1 LFATV
6 ALRIKALS
14 APGRADQTSA
24 NLTPASGRQDHT
36 TSPSAAT
43 SFVSS
48 PFDRS
53 QAFRQPALQ
62 PRCAP
67 DAAASTASH
76 PAFVTTR
83 DRPSCRNGT
92 AGVKPLIWGSG
103 EAEYCPSCQS
113 AARRR
118 ASGCCSVSGRPSGQ
132 HRPWLRFLI
141 DSLMS
146 GEVRLPQREQ
156 PNFELPH
163 MSIFTENELRQART
177 LAPTGFVTILF
188 CLGRACC

>member
-1 LFATV
+1 MFATV
-6 ALRIKALS
+6 AQRIKALS

-53 QAFRQPALQ
+53 WAFRQPALQ

-67 DAAASTASH
+67 DAAASTASR

-83 DRPSCRNGT
+83 DRPSCRNGM
-92 AGVKPLIWGSG
+92 AGDRPLIWGFG
-103 EAEYCPSCQS
+103 EAEFCPSCQS
-113 AARRR
+113 VAGDGRGLVTTIFARSSGSAL
-118 ASGCCSVSGRPSGQ
+118 ASVMAGQ
-132 HRPWLRFLI
+132 VLTETDTFWPWR
-141 DSLMS
+141 SK
-146 GEVRLPQREQ
+146 
-156 PNFELPH
+156 
-163 MSIFTENELRQART
+163 
-177 LAPTGFVTILF
+177 
-188 CLGRACC
+188 ACPCNHL